1 MTTTPSLLTAEEVV
15 APAASGVPE
24 EAARVL
30 AQLARHQHVRGCIAL
45 TASDLRVIWSGGVV
59 FASKEKLAQIVHFV
73 RDTLNVT
80 RRHVCVL
87 EDNDQ
92 LGLMRIRTGA
102 YELLIT
108 PSMCIF
114 KSIMKNY
121 AHNQAKHTYL

>member
-1 MTTTPSLLTAEEVV
+1 MTTTPSLLSAEQVA
-15 APAASGVPE
+15 APAASDVPE

-30 AQLARHQHVRGCIAL
+30 AQLARHQHVRGCVAL
-45 TASDLRVIWSGGVV
+45 TASDLRVIWSGGVA

-80 RRHVCVL
+80 QRHVRVL
-87 EDNDQ
+87 EDNDH
-92 LGLMRIRTGA
+92 LGLMRMRTSA

-114 KSIMKNY
+114 NSIMKNY
-121 AHNQAKHTYL
+121 ADNQAKHTYL

>member
-1 MTTTPSLLTAEEVV
+1 MTTTPSLLTAEEVA

-80 RRHVCVL
+80 RRHYVYIQVHHEELCSQSGETYVL
-87 EDNDQ
+87 VVLQDPN
-92 LGLMRIRTGA
+92 T
-102 YELLIT
+102 T
-108 PSMCIF
+108 
-114 KSIMKNY
+114 
-121 AHNQAKHTYL
+121 

>member
-1 MTTTPSLLTAEEVV
+1 M
-15 APAASGVPE
+15 
-24 EAARVL
+24 
-30 AQLARHQHVRGCIAL
+30 RGCIAL

-80 RRHVCVL
+80 RRHVRVL

>member
-1 MTTTPSLLTAEEVV
+1 MLTAEQVA
-15 APAASGVPE
+15 APAASDVPE

-30 AQLARHQHVRGCIAL
+30 AQLARHQHVRGCVAL
-45 TASDLRVIWSGGVV
+45 TASDLRVIWSGGVA

-80 RRHVCVL
+80 QRHVRVL
-87 EDNDQ
+87 EDNDH
-92 LGLMRIRTGA
+92 LGLMRMRTSA

-114 KSIMKNY
+114 NSIMKNY
-121 AHNQAKHTYL
+121 ADNQAKHTYL